1 MTYEETAKL
10 LDGMLNYW
18 PNLFRGNDP
27 ESLVKAW
34 AVALADVPRSAAAR
48 GCAVLAVKLKFPPSV
63 AEVVQAAQEFMPRK
77 IESFDTLFAKTC
89 HDCLGFDPPVYGKML
104 AGETSQVYRITE
116 HG

>member
-63 AEVVQAAQEFMPRK
+63 AEVVEAAQEFMPRK
-77 IESFDTLFAKTC
+77 IESFDTLFSRSC
-89 HDCLGFDPPVYGKML
+89 HDCLGVDTPL
-104 AGETSQVYRITE
+104 YRQMQQGRVQAPE
-116 HG
+116 RLKLK

>member
-27 ESLVKAW
+27 ESMVKAW
-34 AVALADVPRSAAAR
+34 AVALANVPRSAAAR
-48 GCAVLAVKLKFPPSV
+48 GCAVLAIKLKFPPSV
-63 AEVVQAAQEFMPRK
+63 AEVVQAAQEFMPRN
-77 IESFDTLFAKTC
+77 IDFFDIAFAKTC
-89 HDCLGFDPPVYGKML
+89 HEDLGFDTPVYRKMISGEIQPQYSL
-104 AGETSQVYRITE
+104 AE